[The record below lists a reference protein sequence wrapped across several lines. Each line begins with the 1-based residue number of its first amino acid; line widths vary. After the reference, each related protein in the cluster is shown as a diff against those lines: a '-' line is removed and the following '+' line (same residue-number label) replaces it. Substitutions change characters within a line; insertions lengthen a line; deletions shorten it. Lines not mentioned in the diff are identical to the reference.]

1 MLRKGFL
8 ILPFCVI
15 WIGFVFDVNTEK
27 RTNLGE
33 INVTEQFDCIFLS
46 FAVNFCWK
54 TTQYNIEDNP
64 GPVVDECDRINFA
77 SKQVTS
83 VRS

>member
-1 MLRKGFL
+1 MFRKGLL

-27 RTNLGE
+27 WTNLGE

-46 FAVNFCWK
+46 FSIK
-54 TTQYNIEDNP
+54 TTQYNIEENP

-77 SKQVTS
+77 SK
-83 VRS
+83 

>member
-1 MLRKGFL
+1 MFRKGLL

-15 WIGFVFDVNTEK
+15 WIGFVFDVNTER

-46 FAVNFCWK
+46 FAIK
-54 TTQYNIEDNP
+54 TTQYNIKENP